1 MGEPSFFDGLGR
13 EEIARLFARLPRR
26 HFDAGTTVVLQG
38 DRPNAIFVVLAGRG
52 EVLVSGP
59 LGASHVVGY
68 VGQDSTFGEMSLLTG
83 NTAAATVRA
92 VTDLEVLVIAAT
104 DFDRIV
110 ADSPQ
115 IYRNLGAI
123 LSARLARTNQ
133 RLVHQQPGRL
143 TVLADHGAPPLLGYS
158 LACSLAWHLRRPVLL
173 LAVAGG
179 DASYDLRRVASD
191 PANLQA
197 RLLAERERGGRSA
210 EAPLPR
216 ASVVV
221 SKPDGPFLTGGI
233 HERLTELTRCYEH
246 VLVQVPAAQEPPGL
260 EAPVIRLEGAASTD
274 SRPAEGRPGHTIRAC
289 SAGHRTGRPE
299 SDGVLNVPDLSQA
312 EKAALPIGSLGPDG
326 PAGRSLG
333 WAARHIAGL
342 KVGLA
347 LGAGS
352 VRGYAHVGVL
362 RVLKR
367 AGVPVD
373 YVAGTSVGAAVAAG
387 HSMGYEADEI
397 ADMLDQAG
405 MNLFRVTVPTRSIL
419 SSGGL
424 RSSIRSLV
432 GDRLIEDLPIP
443 FAAVAADILSG
454 REVEFRS
461 GPMGLA
467 LLASMSIPGIYPPLR
482 LGPQLLVDGGIV
494 NPVPTNVVDAMG
506 SDVTIA
512 VKLMGAKLIET
523 GHRGPS
529 VLQVLLRSMDMMMD
543 KIDHE
548 SASRATIL
556 VEPEFSQTS
565 ALSLRNFSQGRRYVA
580 VGEAAA
586 EAALPRIAAVIPWLR
601 SVELSP
607 DQPVWNDGEL
617 ALPAGLEESAGTGR
631 AMGPETSR

>member
-1 MGEPSFFDGLGR
+1 MAEPSFFDGLAP
-13 EEIARLFARLPRR
+13 EEIARLFGMLPRR

-59 LGASHVVGY
+59 LGASHVVGH
-68 VGQDSTFGEMSLLTG
+68 VVPDSTFGEMSLLTG

-133 RLVHQQPGRL
+133 RLVHQKPGRL

-173 LAVAGG
+173 LAIAAT
-179 DASYDLRRVASD
+179 DASRDLRRIASD
-191 PANLQA
+191 PANLHA
-197 RLLAERERGGRSA
+197 RLLAERERGERAA

-216 ASVVV
+216 AAVVV
-221 SKPDGPFLTGGI
+221 TEPDGPFLTGGI
-233 HERLTELTRCYEH
+233 QERLTELTRCYEH
-246 VLVQVPAAQEPPGL
+246 VLVQVPAGHEALGL
-260 EAPVIRLEGAASTD
+260 EAPVIRLEGGTSTD
-274 SRPAEGRPGHTIRAC
+274 SRPADERPGHTIRAW
-289 SAGHRTGRPE
+289 SAGHRDGHPDSE
-299 SDGVLNVPDLSQA
+299 GVLNVPDLSPS
-312 EKAALPIGSLGPDG
+312 EESALPIGLLGPDR
-326 PAGRSLG
+326 PAGHSLG

-352 VRGYAHVGVL
+352 IRGYTHVGVL

-367 AGVPVD
+367 AGVPFD

-387 HSMGYEADEI
+387 HAMGHEADQI

-405 MNLFRVTVPTRSIL
+405 MSLFRVTVPTRSIL
-419 SSGGL
+419 SSSGI

-432 GDRLIEDLPIP
+432 GDRLIEDLPVP

-454 REVEFRS
+454 REVEFRN
-461 GPMGLA
+461 GPMWLA
-467 LLASMSIPGIYPPLR
+467 LLASMSIPGVYPPVR
-482 LGPQLLVDGGIV
+482 LGPHLLVDGGIV
-494 NPVPTNVVDAMG
+494 NPVPTNVVDSMG

-512 VKLMGAKLIET
+512 VKLMGAKLIEPR
-523 GHRGPS
+523 HRGPS
-529 VLQVLLRSMDMMMD
+529 VLQVLIRSMDMMMD

-565 ALSLRNFSQGRRYVA
+565 ALSLRNFSQGRRYIA

-586 EAALPRIAAVIPWLR
+586 EAALPRIAAALPWLR
-601 SVELSP
+601 SVELSAA
-607 DQPVWNDGEL
+607 QPPWNDGER
-617 ALPAGLEESAGTGR
+617 AVPAGREESAR
-631 AMGPETSR
+631 L

>member
-1 MGEPSFFDGLGR
+1 MAEPSFFDGLAR
-13 EEIARLFARLPRR
+13 EEITRLFARLPRR
-26 HFDAGTTVVLQG
+26 HFDAGTTVLLQG

-59 LGASHVVGY
+59 LGANHVVGH
-68 VGQDSTFGEMSLLTG
+68 VGPDSTFGEMSLLTG

-104 DFDRIV
+104 DFERIA

-173 LAVAGG
+173 LAIAG
-179 DASYDLRRVASD
+179 AEACSDLRRLASD
-191 PANLQA
+191 PANLHA
-197 RLLAERERGGRSA
+197 RLLAERTRGELAA
-210 EAPLPR
+210 EAPVPR
-216 ASVVV
+216 AAVVV
-221 SKPDGPFLTGGI
+221 SEPDGPFLAGGI
-233 HERLTELTRCYEH
+233 PGRLTELTRYYEH
-246 VLVQVPAAQEPPGL
+246 VLVQVPAGHEPAEL
-260 EAPVIRLEGAASTD
+260 EAPVTRLEGGAGTG
-274 SRPAEGRPGHTIRAC
+274 SRPATERPGHTIRAP
-289 SAGHRTGRPE
+289 SAGDGRGRPD
-299 SDGVLNVPDLSQA
+299 SAGVINVPDLSPS
-312 EKAALPIGSLGPDG
+312 EEAALASGVLGPDR
-326 PAGRSLG
+326 PAGGSLG

-352 VRGYAHVGVL
+352 TRGYAHVGVL

-373 YVAGTSVGAAVAAG
+373 YIAGTSVGSAVAAG
-387 HSMGYEADEI
+387 HSMGFEANQI
-397 ADMLDQAG
+397 ADSLDKAG
-405 MNLFRVTVPTRSIL
+405 LTLFRVTIPTRSIL
-419 SSGGL
+419 SSAGL

-454 REVEFRS
+454 REIELRS
-461 GPMGLA
+461 GPMWLA
-467 LLASMSIPGIYPPLR
+467 LLASMSIPGIYPPVR
-482 LGPQLLVDGGIV
+482 YGPHLLVDGGIL
-494 NPVPTNVVDAMG
+494 NPVPTNVVGNMG
-506 SDVTIA
+506 ADVTIA
-512 VKLMGAKLIET
+512 VKLMGAKLIEP
-523 GHRGPS
+523 GRSGPS

-543 KIDHE
+543 KIDNV

-556 VEPEFSQTS
+556 VEPEFSETS
-565 ALSLRNFSQGRRYVA
+565 ALTLRNFSQGRRYMA

-586 EAALPRIAAVIPWLR
+586 LAALPRIAAVLPWLR

-607 DQPVWNDGEL
+607 DQPVWNDGEQAGPVPEGLL
-617 ALPAGLEESAGTGR
+617 ADRIPAVRPG
-631 AMGPETSR
+631 